1 MPPNLVT
8 QVRLMSYVDV
18 TAPRSRQQLKQES
31 IATCL
36 KLIFKALCSICQG
49 AYTFLSM
56 HRVTGNEGFMRKRE
70 IQRGEIVCRLTYNQK
85 HDRFSGATLYIAAGG
100 GLAYVITQPMY
111 CLTKWRLYH
120 PGNKTCY
127 PSISDA

>member
-1 MPPNLVT
+1 MPHNLVT

-100 GLAYVITQPMY
+100 GCVYVIERNHSTNVLSYEMEIISPRKQDV
-111 CLTKWRLYH
+111 L
-120 PGNKTCY
+120 
-127 PSISDA
+127 SIY